1 MVQRPEEGAPVSGYV
16 ISPPDVASL
25 PVQGTDA
32 RFPVRRIYCVGR
44 NYLAHVREMNEGADE
59 RDPPFFFQKPAD
71 SIVHSGGCAPYP
83 TLTRSLHH
91 EVELVVAIS
100 KGGAFIPK
108 DQALAHVFGYG
119 VGIDLTRRDLQTVA
133 KDKGWPWEM
142 GKSFDHSAPLGAL
155 APASDVGHD
164 ESRKIS
170 LTVNG
175 ETRQSSTIAHMT
187 WSVPEIISKL
197 SEHYRLEPGDIIMT
211 GTPEGVGALQ
221 IGDVL
226 AAEVSGLPPLTI
238 TITEPLAP

>member
-1 MVQRPEEGAPVSGYV
+1 MSAFVIAP
-16 ISPPDVASL
+16 PAVASL
-25 PVQGTDA
+25 PVTGTET

-71 SIVHSGGCAPYP
+71 SIVNDGESVPYP
-83 TLTRSLHH
+83 TLTKSLHH

-100 KGGAFIPK
+100 KGGANIP
-108 DQALAHVFGYG
+108 QNTALDHVFGYG

-142 GKSFDHSAPLGAL
+142 GKSFDHSAPLSAL
-155 APASDVGHD
+155 APASVVGHRAD
-164 ESRKIS
+164 LAIK
-170 LTVNG
+170 LAVNG
-175 ETRQSSTIAHMT
+175 QTRQSSTIAHMT

-211 GTPEGVGALQ
+211 GTPEGVGAVDV
-221 IGDVL
+221 GDVIE
-226 AAEVSGLPPLTI
+226 ASVDGLPKLKV
-238 TITEPLAP
+238 TITEPLSS

>member
-1 MVQRPEEGAPVSGYV
+1 MSPFVIPRPD
-16 ISPPDVASL
+16 IASL
-25 PVQGTDA
+25 PVTGTSA

-71 SIVHSGGCAPYP
+71 SIVHDGENVPYP
-83 TLTRSLHH
+83 TLTKSLHH

-100 KGGAFIPK
+100 KGGARIPQE
-108 DQALAHVFGYG
+108 QALDHVFGYG

-142 GKSFDHSAPLGAL
+142 GKSFDHSAPLSAL
-155 APASDVGHD
+155 APASEVGHRAD
-164 ESRKIS
+164 LAIT
-170 LTVNG
+170 LAVNG
-175 ETRQSSTIAHMT
+175 KTRQSSTVAHMT

-211 GTPEGVGALQ
+211 GTPEGVGAVAA
-221 IGDVL
+221 GDVIE
-226 AAEVSGLPPLTI
+226 ASVEGLPSLKVTL
-238 TITEPLAP
+238 TEPLSS